1 MKQGGLERQIETKL
15 KLKIGRHST
24 VDNDKA

>member
-1 MKQGGLERQIETKL
+1 MKQGGLERLIETKL
-15 KLKIGRHST
+15 KPQTGRDST

>member
-1 MKQGGLERQIETKL
+1 MKQGGLERLIKTKL
-15 KLKIGRHST
+15 KPKIGRDST